1 MKRICCVLLAMLPMS
16 AFAYPID
23 VEKDIKGVQVDYNSH
38 DVAYD
43 IGNITLNNFGD
54 VPAKCSVVFR
64 NGPEA
69 PRTRRVQVAPKSIT
83 EVTAKFTRDIV
94 KLRISLSCEP
104 L

>member
-1 MKRICCVLLAMLPMS
+1 MKKFCCVLLAMLPLS

-23 VEKDIKGVQVDYNSH
+23 VEKDLKGVQIDYNSH
-38 DVAYD
+38 DTAYD
-43 IGNITLNNFGD
+43 IGNITVNNYGD

-69 PRTRRVQVAPKSIT
+69 PRTRRVQVAPKSST
-83 EVTAKFTRDIV
+83 EVTAKFNREIV
-94 KLRISLSCEP
+94 KLRIKLSCDP